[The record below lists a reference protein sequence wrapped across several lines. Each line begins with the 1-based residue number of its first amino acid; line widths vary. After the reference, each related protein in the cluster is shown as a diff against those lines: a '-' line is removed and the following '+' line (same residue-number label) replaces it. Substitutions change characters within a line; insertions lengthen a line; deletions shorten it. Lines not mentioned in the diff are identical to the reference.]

1 MRNPGIQSAFTFS
14 VFLHALIFIGA
25 FITIRHAHLSLK
37 PIPYVVSIVEDKAMT
52 NAPADIKPEIAE
64 PQTQAIPQKKETP
77 TAIKE
82 PAVTQPKPKDSHKD
96 DGKRVSEMISALSA
110 KKRIEKMANLKNMIE
125 VSGKKSEAQARTQS
139 AAQKTGKTGENPSA
153 DYTSMVIS
161 AITQRWIYPEAI
173 DKDLEAVVLIKVAR
187 DGKITIEKFQK
198 KSDNA
203 LFDRTVLR
211 ALNSASPLPPPPQE
225 MEIEMRFRP

>member
-1 MRNPGIQSAFTFS
+1 MRNPRIQSAFTFS
-14 VFLHALIFIGA
+14 LFFHALIFIAA
-25 FITIRHAHLSLK
+25 FITIRHTHLSSK
-37 PIPYVVSIVEDKAMT
+37 PTPYVVSIVEDKAMP
-52 NAPADIKPEIAE
+52 NSPADVKTEITE
-64 PQTQAIPQKKETP
+64 PQKKETP
-77 TAIKE
+77 KTKE
-82 PAVTQPKPKDSHKD
+82 PDIVRPKQKDTHKD
-96 DGKRVSEMISALSA
+96 DEKRVSERIAALSA
-110 KKRIEKMANLKNMIE
+110 KKRIEKIANIRNMIE
-125 VSGKKSEAQARTQS
+125 VSGRKSEAQSKSHAV
-139 AAQKTGKTGENPSA
+139 AQKTGKPGGSA
-153 DYTSMVIS
+153 SSDYTSMVMS
-161 AITQRWIYPEAI
+161 AVTQRWIYPEAI